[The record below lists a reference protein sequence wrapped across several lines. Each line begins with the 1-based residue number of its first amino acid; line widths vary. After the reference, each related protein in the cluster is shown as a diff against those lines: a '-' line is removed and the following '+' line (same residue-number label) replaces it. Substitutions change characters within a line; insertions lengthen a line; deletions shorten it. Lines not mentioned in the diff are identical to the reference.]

1 MRARLRS
8 LLSRLFGR
16 RAFEADLDA
25 ELGFHLAARADDL
38 ARRGLSPDAAR
49 RQAAIELGGAE
60 RFKDE
65 CRQAVG
71 LRLADEIVAD
81 LRYGAR
87 GLRRDRGF
95 AIVAV
100 TVLGLT
106 IGANTALFTFLNT
119 YFLKALP
126 IAAADRHVELSRQ
139 TPGVS
144 RAGWTLDEIEV
155 MRTAGAGVI
164 EQGYAIGTRRP
175 TLIRDEPI
183 PLYVEAVSA
192 SFFALAEPRYIRGRG
207 FDASND
213 WKGSAAPSVILS
225 HAGWRR
231 LTAADPDIVGR
242 ALSLDGVSFTVVGV
256 TVESFSGVDVVTPD
270 LWLAAPAAEQ
280 VLARRPSPGAA
291 GRQAGFY
298 NFSALLRPGVSRE
311 QAADV
316 LTRALAQLPAGDPAL
331 RDAKVGVRARTTLMR
346 ESEDLAPLALAL
358 LAAFGATVLIAGANL
373 TNMQLARGAARARD
387 IALRVSL
394 GASRWRLIRQIVTE
408 SVLVAALGGVAGYV
422 LAGLTIE
429 WLHAYVFS
437 LVSNAGM
444 TVAPVA
450 LDWRAFVF
458 TLGLAL
464 LVGCATG
471 LVPALEATRPDLRQH
486 LSGGVAGT
494 GLRPR
499 RLRDA
504 LLVAQVGASFLL
516 LVAAGLLLQ
525 VAARAE
531 RVDVGRDLGRLVDL
545 RFDAPTRALM
555 DRLSAS
561 PGVVGVAAASHT
573 PLTGPLPRTSVQ
585 VDGQQRRIAF
595 QLVDDRFFGLMETPI
610 RRGRG
615 FDAGDA
621 SSRARTVIVSAATAR
636 ALWPGRDPLGRTLTF
651 SEPPDGD
658 PASAGA
664 YEVVGVADDVVSG
677 LFFQGV
683 DATHVYIPAAVGS
696 PGMSDL
702 IVRLRGDAVGAG
714 AALRRVCREFAPGG
728 CQPASLSEVL
738 AGSRV
743 PFTIAARISSSL
755 GGLALALACL
765 GLYGLVSFTV
775 VQRTRE
781 IGVRLALGAT
791 RRAVAT
797 EVVSHAVRRVW
808 IGLALGLPL
817 GLALSWLVAAYVLN
831 AGAFDPRLYL
841 TIGGG
846 LLLAATLAAAIP
858 ARRAARVDPLIAL
871 RHD

>member
-1 MRARLRS
+1 MARVRS
-8 LLSRLFGR
+8 LLSRLRGR
-16 RAFEADLDA
+16 RAFEADLDT
-25 ELGFHLAARADDL
+25 ELGFHLDARAEDL
-38 ARRGLSPDAAR
+38 TRRGLSPGEAR

-71 LRLADEIVAD
+71 LRLADELGAD
-81 LRYGAR
+81 VRYAWR

-95 AIVAV
+95 TLIAV

-106 IGANTALFTFLNT
+106 IGANTALFTFLEAF
-119 YFLKALP
+119 FLKPLP

-139 TPGVS
+139 TAAVS
-144 RAGWTLDEIEV
+144 SAGWTLEEIEV
-155 MRTAGAGVI
+155 MRTGGADVI
-164 EQGYAIGTRRP
+164 EQGYAMGTRRP
-175 TLIRDEPI
+175 RLIRDEPI
-183 PLYVEAVSA
+183 PLYAEAVSA
-192 SFFALAEPRYIRGRG
+192 NFFALAGRPFARGRG
-207 FDASND
+207 FDDVD
-213 WKGSAAPSVILS
+213 WKGSPSPVVVLS
-225 HAGWRR
+225 YPGWRR
-231 LTAADPDIVGR
+231 LTAADPDIVGK

-256 TVESFSGVDVVTPD
+256 TAESFSGLDIVTPD
-270 LWLAAPAAEQ
+270 LWLTAPAAEQ
-280 VLARRPSPGAA
+280 VLARPPSPGTA
-291 GRQAGFY
+291 GRPAGFY
-298 NFSALLRPGVSRE
+298 NFSALLKPGVSRE

-316 LTRALAQLPAGDPAL
+316 LTRALSQLPAGDPAL
-331 RDAKVGVRARTTLMR
+331 RDARVGVRRRTTLMR

-394 GASRWRLIRQIVTE
+394 GATRTRLVRQILTE

-422 LAGLTIE
+422 LAWLTIG
-429 WLHAYVFS
+429 WLHAYVFT

-444 TVAPVA
+444 TVMAVE
-450 LDWRAFVF
+450 LDWRAFTF

-464 LVGCATG
+464 LVGCVTG
-471 LVPALEATRPDLRQH
+471 LAPALEATRPGLRQH
-486 LSGGVAGT
+486 LAEGAGAAGGGP
-494 GLRPR
+494 RPR

-504 LLVAQVGASFLL
+504 LLVAQVGASFVL

-525 VAARAE
+525 TAARAE
-531 RVDVGRDLGRLVDL
+531 RVDVGRDLDRLVDL
-545 RFDAPTRALM
+545 RFEGPTRALM

-561 PGVVGVAAASHT
+561 PGVVDVAAASHT
-573 PLTGPLPRTSVQ
+573 PLTGPLPRIAID
-585 VDGQQRRIAF
+585 VDGR
-595 QLVDDRFFGLMETPI
+595 QLRVGFSLADERYFALMETPI

-615 FDAGDA
+615 FGASDAA
-621 SSRARTVIVSAATAR
+621 SRARAVIVSAATAH
-636 ALWPGRDPLGRTLTF
+636 ALWPGRDPLGQRVTF
-651 SEPPDGD
+651 SEPPDGNA
-658 PASAGA
+658 ASAGA

-677 LFFQGV
+677 LFFQSL
-683 DATHVYIPAAVGS
+683 DATHVYLPAAVGS

-702 IVRLRGDAVGAG
+702 IVRLRGDAAG
-714 AALRRVCREFAPGG
+714 ARTALRRVCREFAPGG

-738 AGSRV
+738 AASRV

-755 GGLALALACL
+755 GGLALTLACL

-791 RRAVAT
+791 RRTVAM
-797 EVVSHAVRRVW
+797 EVVGHAVRRVW

-817 GLALSWLVAAYVLN
+817 CLALSWLVGAYVLR

-841 TIGGG
+841 AIGSG
-846 LLLAATLAAAIP
+846 LLAAATAAAAIP
-858 ARRAARVDPLIAL
+858 AGRAARVNPLIAL